1 MFLGCLYTRV
11 IGPSPQHK
19 RTLVLRVLR
28 IDAKL
33 AESASQHVNKRDS
46 SLIYNCQEAPSLPLG
61 LSLTAIAG
69 AAGKVMHTRMSIGLG
84 CLA

>member
-1 MFLGCLYTRV
+1 MRATE
-11 IGPSPQHK
+11 PSLQHK

-33 AESASQHVNKRDS
+33 AESASQHVNKRAS
-46 SLIYNCQEAPSLPLG
+46 SLTSNCQETPSLPLG

-69 AAGKVMHTRMSIGLG
+69 PRESGRQGDAQKDVKWRRLYS
-84 CLA
+84 